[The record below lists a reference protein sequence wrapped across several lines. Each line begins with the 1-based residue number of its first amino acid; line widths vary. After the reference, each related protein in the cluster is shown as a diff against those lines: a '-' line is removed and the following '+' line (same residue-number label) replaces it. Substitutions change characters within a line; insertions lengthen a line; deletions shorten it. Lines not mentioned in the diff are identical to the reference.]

1 MKLLIYLPA
10 LNEGGTIS
18 NVIKNI
24 PYQFEG
30 IQHHEVLVVDDGSS
44 DDTVCQAEGAGA
56 IVVSHRS
63 NRGVGGAFQT
73 AIRIALERGADI
85 LCSIDADGQFDTRQI
100 SELIAPIA
108 SKRADFC
115 IGKRFYNNKPEKMP
129 EVKYWGNKLVNRIV
143 SWVSGVKIE
152 DASCGFRAYSR
163 ECLISLNLQGKFT
176 YTHETILDLIH
187 KGFCVEQIP
196 VSVKYFDGR
205 ISRVA
210 NNLLRYG
217 IQTVKIILQSLKDY
231 KPFYFFGVIA
241 AVVFILGLIPGL
253 FVAFHWLF
261 FGTISPYKS
270 IGILA
275 ALNIIVAV
283 FFFVLALI
291 ADILGRLRDN
301 QEKILYLLKSM
312 KFKG

>member
-18 NVIKNI
+18 SVIKNI
-24 PYQFEG
+24 PNQFEG
-30 IQHHEVLVVDDGSS
+30 IQHCEVLVVDDGSS
-44 DDTVCQAEGAGA
+44 DDTVCQAEVAGA
-56 IVVSHRS
+56 IVVSHKS
-63 NRGVGGAFQT
+63 NKGVGGAFQT
-73 AIRIALERGADI
+73 AVRIALERGADI

-100 SELIAPIA
+100 AELIVPITT
-108 SKRADFC
+108 SRADFC
-115 IGKRFYNNKPEKMP
+115 IGKRFSNHKPENMP
-129 EVKYWGNKLVNRIV
+129 EVKYWGNKQVNRIV

-187 KGFCVEQIP
+187 KGFCVEQVP

-210 NNLLRYG
+210 NNLLNYG
-217 IQTVKIILQSLKDY
+217 VQTAKIILKSLKDY
-231 KPFYFFGVIA
+231 KPFYFFGAIA
-241 AVVFILGLIPGL
+241 ALVFVLGLIPGL
-253 FVAFHWLF
+253 FVALHWILI
-261 FGTISPYKS
+261 GTISPYKS
-270 IGILA
+270 LGILA
-275 ALNIIVAV
+275 ALNLVVAV

-291 ADILGRLRDN
+291 ADILGRIRDN

-312 KFKG
+312 KFKV